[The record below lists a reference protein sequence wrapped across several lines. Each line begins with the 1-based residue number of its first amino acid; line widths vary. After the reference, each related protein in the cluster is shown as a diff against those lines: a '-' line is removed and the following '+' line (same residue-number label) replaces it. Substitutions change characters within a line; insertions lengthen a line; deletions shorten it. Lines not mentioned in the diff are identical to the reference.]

1 MFRGIVVILDVVVG
15 EFGVVS
21 MIVDLILDIVILS
34 ICCSFVLLFF
44 IIVLRVFIGMM
55 LLFVRYNGSKM

>member
-1 MFRGIVVILDVVVG
+1 MFGGVVVILDVVVG

-21 MIVDLILDIVILS
+21 VIVDLILDIGILS
-34 ICCSFVLLFF
+34 ICFSFVLLFF

>member
-1 MFRGIVVILDVVVG
+1 MFGGVVVILDVVVG